1 MPAYICTGRRK
12 AFELLV
18 TKVNGKGLGSQY
30 SENLL
35 VCGYRSQEKDVP
47 RMSQEMD
54 FKLTSGPWNFNYLSW
69 ELASH
74 HHETDWYLMNKTV
87 KDF

>member
-1 MPAYICTGRRK
+1 M
-12 AFELLV
+12 FELLV

-54 FKLTSGPWNFNYLSW
+54 FKLTSGPWNFNYLS
-69 ELASH
+69 
-74 HHETDWYLMNKTV
+74 
-87 KDF
+87 